1 VNDAPVAV
9 VDTATVDEDAATTSI
24 DVIANDTDADTTDT
38 LTLTAVATAGTGTVA
53 INSDGVSVDYTPAA
67 DFNGTEV
74 ITYTVSD
81 GTLTDETGTLTV
93 TVTPE
98 SPQNS
103 APVAVADTATVDEDA
118 ATTSIDVIA
127 NDTDTDTADTLTLT
141 AVATAGTGTVAINSD
156 GVSVDY
162 TPAADF
168 NGTEVITYTVSDGTL
183 TDETGTLTVTV
194 TSVNDAPVAIADTA
208 TVDEDA
214 ATTSIDVI
222 ANDTDADTADTL
234 TLTAV
239 ATAGTGTVAINSD
252 GVSVDYTPAADF
264 NGTEV
269 ITYTVSDGT
278 LTDETGTLTVTV
290 TSVNDAPVAVA
301 DTATVDEDAAT
312 TSIDVIANDTDAD
325 TADTLTLTAVATA
338 GTGTVAINSDG
349 VSVDYTPAAD
359 FNGTEVITYTVSDG
373 TLTDETGTLTITV
386 NPVNDFLPIAV
397 ADTETVLEDAATT
410 SIDVIA
416 NDTDEDEEDELTLTA
431 VVTAGTG
438 TVAINS
444 DGVSVDYT
452 PAADF
457 NGTEE
462 ITYTVSDGTDSDET
476 GTLTVTVTS
485 VNDAPVAYEDRVL
498 VDEDSATTSIDVIA
512 NDIDVD
518 SEDTLTLTAVTT
530 SGSGTVAIN
539 TDNVSVDY
547 IPLNGF
553 KGTEVITY
561 TVSDGT
567 LTDETGTLTVIVNDD
582 SREITAL
589 SSSSASESE
598 TSGSFVITSTIDA
611 VSSVD
616 VIIPLSFSGD
626 AALNQDYT
634 VDFDTEG
641 DETTIYSSGNSNYGK
656 MKILP
661 NGNYL
666 FLDGSFLKIY
676 DPEDETLITKNLNN
690 NYEGNIGIGVVS
702 NTSFYAKINQGSI
715 YKVDFSDLDAITETS
730 HVGLSNNSWVNS
742 PFTLSGETL
751 YYSVYNNSS
760 NQRTQF
766 KKVGNADPVIIGRVN
781 DNTRIVDIN
790 NKIYFIGYEWF
801 IEYTGEVLTNDDRI
815 WFNNNSLQINQNKL
829 EVYNNE
835 IYTLNQRDDNQPG
848 KLSIL
853 DNQVSF
859 SSLPVSVDYTVFSV
873 NYLDINPNNGN
884 LILQL
889 SDFTTSIELYT
900 VSSYQF
906 APQLKIAAGNVSGS
920 ITISGESDELYELTE
935 SLILQ
940 PGTPTNA
947 VYNTS
952 LTTNGIATPINL
964 EITSDDSLPEVTY
977 AFSSPTIQE
986 FPYEEVTLI
995 ATLSAASGL
1004 DVTIPFTLSDNA
1016 STAVEVL
1023 SSEIV
1028 ISAGQLTGSITVSTT
1043 EAFDDDDVEILEP
1056 IIFTFGTITNA
1067 TSDVTDITL
1076 NLESDDD
1083 PTITAIG
1090 TTGGVTS
1097 QVEDGA
1103 FEIIATL
1110 NSASS
1115 SDVTIPLVLGGDA
1128 IFGQDYT
1135 INFDSEGEET
1145 TILSTGQTTYGTMT
1159 ATPNGKLVFYR
1170 DGQIKIYDPSTEV
1183 LQSASFSQQ
1192 MYWGSKVFGNTTML
1206 GHYQSMLWKYDFSD
1220 LNNISEELVYN
1231 AGNRGIEGYFED
1243 GDIIYFG
1250 IQNQGVRTLFKKV
1263 GNEITELYQGNNY
1276 GLNNLF
1282 VFNDR
1287 ILLIESNRI
1296 IELINPGPNS
1306 YFVQTDNLID
1316 NNGNQIYINQQKV
1329 FTYNN
1334 ELYALSDQLPGKL
1347 SIPSVINGENGIVG
1361 TPIFT
1366 PLSSITSTGDIQEAG
1381 FDSVTGDLFTYN
1393 ISYDDQ
1399 GYSVYSVKSYRVSPV
1414 IKINN
1419 GQTTG
1424 SITITGLDDDLYEL
1438 TESIIVQP
1446 GTPSNAS
1453 MSDVLL
1459 TGGVANPV
1467 TL

>member
-1 VNDAPVAV
+1 
-9 VDTATVDEDAATTSI
+9 VD
-24 DVIANDTDADTTDT
+24 
-38 LTLTAVATAGTGTVA
+38 
-53 INSDGVSVDYTPAA
+53 
-67 DFNGTEV
+67 
-74 ITYTVSD
+74 
-81 GTLTDETGTLTV
+81 
-93 TVTPE
+93 
-98 SPQNS
+98 
-103 APVAVADTATVDEDA
+103 
-118 ATTSIDVIA
+118 
-127 NDTDTDTADTLTLT
+127 
-141 AVATAGTGTVAINSD
+141 
-156 GVSVDY
+156 
-162 TPAADF
+162 
-168 NGTEVITYTVSDGTL
+168 
-183 TDETGTLTVTV
+183 
-194 TSVNDAPVAIADTA
+194 
-208 TVDEDA
+208 
-214 ATTSIDVI
+214 
-222 ANDTDADTADTL
+222 
-234 TLTAV
+234 
-239 ATAGTGTVAINSD
+239 
-252 GVSVDYTPAADF
+252 
-264 NGTEV
+264 
-269 ITYTVSDGT
+269 
-278 LTDETGTLTVTV
+278 
-290 TSVNDAPVAVA
+290 DAPVAVA

-416 NDTDEDEEDELTLTA
+416 NDTDADTEDTLTLTA
-431 VVTAGTG
+431 VASAGTG

-452 PAADF
+452 PAANF

-518 SEDTLTLTAVTT
+518 TEDTLTLTAVTT

-547 IPLNGF
+547 TPLNGF

-589 SSSSASESE
+589 SSSSGSESE

-616 VIIPLSFSGD
+616 VFIPLSFSGD
-626 AALNQDYT
+626 AEFNQDYT

-676 DPEDETLITKNLNN
+676 NPEDETLITKNLNN

-766 KKVGNADPVIIGRVN
+766 KKVGDADPVIIGRVN
-781 DNTRIVDIN
+781 DDPRIVDIN

-801 IEYTGEVLTNDDRI
+801 IEYTGEVLTTDDRI
-815 WFNNNSLQINQNKL
+815 WFNNNSLQINPNKL

-859 SSLPVSVDYTVFSV
+859 SSLPVSVDYTVFSI

-935 SLILQ
+935 SLIVQ

-964 EITSDDSLPEVTY
+964 EITSDDSLPVATY

-1043 EAFDDDDVEILEP
+1043 EDLDDDDVEILEP

-1097 QVEDGA
+1097 QVENGGSFEVIASIDLPSSKDISIPLTFAGEAIFDQDYSIDFQTKGEQTTFLDLGTQSFGKMNLLPDGRLLYITNFDGWKLRFYDSTTQLWTVKDFNPQEYIETNPVQVFSNTEVYSISGSRLIKIDFSNLEDISITTVFDGGNDSSVRDGFSIQGDTILFGVDNWNA
-1103 FEIIATL
+1103 NSHRLFRKVGDNAAEIIGDHT
-1110 NSASS
+1110 
-1115 SDVTIPLVLGGDA
+1115 GGD
-1128 IFGQDYT
+1128 FSGK
-1135 INFDSEGEET
+1135 
-1145 TILSTGQTTYGTMT
+1145 IL
-1159 ATPNGKLVFYR
+1159 
-1170 DGQIKIYDPSTEV
+1170 
-1183 LQSASFSQQ
+1183 
-1192 MYWGSKVFGNTTML
+1192 
-1206 GHYQSMLWKYDFSD
+1206 
-1220 LNNISEELVYN
+1220 
-1231 AGNRGIEGYFED
+1231 
-1243 GDIIYFG
+1243 
-1250 IQNQGVRTLFKKV
+1250 
-1263 GNEITELYQGNNY
+1263 EI
-1276 GLNNLF
+1276 
-1282 VFNDR
+1282 D
-1287 ILLIESNRI
+1287 
-1296 IELINPGPNS
+1296 
-1306 YFVQTDNLID
+1306 
-1316 NNGNQIYINQQKV
+1316 NQIYMLNGGNVLKLIDGEFQNNQISNNFNVDISKTILYNNDVYLIKDQKV
-1329 FTYNN
+1329 GSFN
-1334 ELYALSDQLPGKL
+1334 
-1347 SIPSVINGENGIVG
+1347 
-1361 TPIFT
+1361 IFT
-1366 PLSSITSTGDIQEAG
+1366 GVFTELPILESREPGFFDFNSGNLLMATSEYVNNNYI
-1381 FDSVTGDLFTYN
+1381 
-1393 ISYDDQ
+1393 
-1399 GYSVYSVKSYRVSPV
+1399 YSVSSYQLLPELNIVA
-1414 IKINN
+1414 
-1419 GQTTG
+1419 GQTSG
-1424 SITITGLDDDLYEL
+1424 SITINGLDDDLYEL

-1446 GTPSNAS
+1446 GTPTNAS

-1459 TGGVANPV
+1459 TDGVAN
-1467 TL
+1467 L